1 MAFNPAAAYGA
12 NKINTATPAELTL
25 MLYDGA
31 IKFWNIAMVAAE
43 QKDYEKTNLNIKK
56 SKRIIVELKTTLN
69 HKYEIAK
76 DFDLLYDIIFD
87 MMIKANSTKD
97 LEDMEIVLTELRNV
111 RNSWKEVMQKAKDP
125 RL

>member
-12 NKINTATPAELTL
+12 NKVNTATPAELTL

-87 MMIKANSTKD
+87 MMVKANSTKD

>member
-12 NKINTATPAELTL
+12 NKVNTATPAELTL

-76 DFDLLYDIIFD
+76 DFDLLYDIIFE

-97 LEDMEIVLTELRNV
+97 LEDMELVLTELRNV